1 MLMALAS
8 IFVGIVGVVW
18 GAERFVSGGVATA
31 DRLGVSRF
39 IIGLTIIAVG
49 TSAPE
54 IWVAVRA
61 SMKAQPELAIGN
73 AIGSNIANIGLVLGI
88 TAMIM
93 PMALRREMLKIEMP
107 FMLVVT
113 LIGLVAIA
121 NLWVGRGDAIMLLGL
136 FALSLIYIVRN
147 RDHMPQ
153 SMETAIDEEIQQ
165 LSAMSLGRSVF
176 WTLAGLVI
184 LQIACDLL
192 IFGATGLAEELGVR
206 TFVIGLTIVA
216 VGTSLPELAVTV
228 SAALKGHSDIA
239 IGNVIGSNILNL
251 LLVLSIPGLLAPT
264 QLDQLELFRDGG
276 MLLILT
282 LAMFLFASASPKHVI
297 GRASGMLL
305 FAAWL
310 GYMGLLVVHS

>member
-1 MLMALAS
+1 MFWILTS
-8 IFVGIVGVVW
+8 IIVGIVGVVW

-54 IWVAVRA
+54 VWVAIRA
-61 SMKAQPELAIGN
+61 SMKGQPELAIGN

-93 PMALRREMLKIEMP
+93 PVALRREMLKIEMP

-113 LIGLVAIA
+113 LIGLVVIA

-136 FALSLIYIVRN
+136 FFLSIIYIVRN
-147 RDHMPQ
+147 RDHIP
-153 SMETAIDEEIQQ
+153 ETVESAIEEEIGQ
-165 LSAMSLGRSVF
+165 LSSMPLGKSIL
-176 WTLAGLVI
+176 WTLFGLIV

-192 IFGATGLAEELGVR
+192 IFGATGLAEHLGVR

-228 SAALKGHSDIA
+228 GAAFKGHSEVA

-251 LLVLSIPGLLAPT
+251 LLVLAIPGLLAPT
-264 QLDQLELFRDGG
+264 KLDELELFRDGG

-282 LAMFLFASASPKHVI
+282 LCMYLFASASPKHVI
-297 GRASGMLL
+297 GRFSGSLL

-310 GYMGLLVVHS
+310 GYMGLLVVHA